1 MTGARTVMKKQPSF
15 NVALSLRF
23 AREPEGG
30 YTVTCKELPELIT
43 YGRTLDEALENAED
57 AFNAVVDAY
66 EEQGHELPEA
76 IKENHEVELNQ
87 LIEAV
92 VPMKRQE
99 FLTTQTGI

>member
-1 MTGARTVMKKQPSF
+1 MTDARTAMKKQTSF
-15 NVALSLRF
+15 IVALSLRF
-23 AREPEGG
+23 SREPEGG

-57 AFNAVVDAY
+57 AFNAVVEAY
-66 EEQGHELPEA
+66 EEQGRELPDS
-76 IKENHEVELNQ
+76 IKEIREEKLNQ

-99 FLTTQTGI
+99 FLTTQTGV

>member
-1 MTGARTVMKKQPSF
+1 MTDARTAMKKQTSY

-23 AREPEGG
+23 SREPEGG

-43 YGRTLDEALENAED
+43 YGRTLDEELENAED
-57 AFNAVVDAY
+57 AFNAMVEAY
-66 EEQGHELPEA
+66 DEQGRELPES
-76 IKENHEVELNQ
+76 IKDNHEEELNR

-99 FLTTQTGI
+99 LFTTQSGI